1 MECIKTLSLKSIL
14 LPGDKLNTIQ
24 QYFPEEFNQKVKSM
38 DLKASTVCVILEEDS
53 NTICFDI

>member
-24 QYFPEEFNQKVKSM
+24 QYFPEEFHQKVKSM

-53 NTICFDI
+53 NSICFDI